1 MRAVSRRRNL
11 RETRFGTDRIAT
23 TMSSGNQGVSN
34 DGAFVS
40 KNTGN
45 FAETLELFAPEATS
59 VVDAA
64 VDAPAGERSVAN
76 RFDSPVSRPADPIGQ
91 SENALRS
98 LRERL
103 ISVDAEAHRHAPLV
117 RRINAVRDATTR
129 SAFAAGA
136 MVASRIRY
144 HLVQHPKL
152 PLGAVSIACI
162 FTAALVVRFLVGG
175 MGMPPAPAGVANVA
189 SDHSVDSP
197 AVTKA
202 SIPPPSIPPP
212 RTEVEPVRG
221 PNELR
226 SAPAVRRAVPELKI
240 VTKPAQEARRPDAP
254 LNEIRRDVSISRRSA
269 AAQPD
274 TSASSS
280 PAAAAT
286 VPDARQAPPL
296 LSSTP
301 NPGGIIENDASSN
314 VVYSDRDRDVR
325 PPQIIDSEL
334 PRPTV
339 AGWRTDT
346 NTIEL
351 IVSENGSVEHV
362 KFLTA
367 PQRMTDGMLL
377 SRAKLWKF
385 APALKDGHPVRYRV
399 IMTWEVNP

>member
-1 MRAVSRRRNL
+1 M
-11 RETRFGTDRIAT
+11 
-23 TMSSGNQGVSN
+23 
-34 DGAFVS
+34 
-40 KNTGN
+40 
-45 FAETLELFAPEATS
+45 
-59 VVDAA
+59 
-64 VDAPAGERSVAN
+64 
-76 RFDSPVSRPADPIGQ
+76 
-91 SENALRS
+91 
-98 LRERL
+98 
-103 ISVDAEAHRHAPLV
+103 
-117 RRINAVRDATTR
+117 
-129 SAFAAGA
+129 
-136 MVASRIRY
+136 
-144 HLVQHPKL
+144 
-152 PLGAVSIACI
+152 
-162 FTAALVVRFLVGG
+162 
-175 MGMPPAPAGVANVA
+175 
-189 SDHSVDSP
+189 
-197 AVTKA
+197 
-202 SIPPPSIPPP
+202 
-212 RTEVEPVRG
+212 
-221 PNELR
+221 
-226 SAPAVRRAVPELKI
+226 KI

-254 LNEIRRDVSISRRSA
+254 LDEIRRDASASRRSA

-274 TSASSS
+274 ASASSS

-286 VPDARQAPPL
+286 VPTARQAPPL

-325 PPQIIDSEL
+325 PPQMIDSEL

-385 APALKDGHPVRYRV
+385 APALKDGHPVPYRV

>member
-1 MRAVSRRRNL
+1 
-11 RETRFGTDRIAT
+11 
-23 TMSSGNQGVSN
+23 MSSGNQGVSN

-40 KNTGN
+40 ANTGN
-45 FAETLELFAPEATS
+45 FEEALGLFAPEATS

-64 VDAPAGERSVAN
+64 VEAPAVEHSVAN
-76 RFDSPVSRPADPIGQ
+76 RFDSPVSRSRPADPIGQ

-103 ISVDAEAHRHAPLV
+103 ISVDAEAYRRAPLV

-136 MVASRIRY
+136 IVASRIRY
-144 HLVQHPKL
+144 HLVQDPKL

-162 FTAALVVRFLVGG
+162 FIAALVVRYLVGG
-175 MGMPPAPAGVANVA
+175 LGTPPAPAGVANVA
-189 SDHSVDSP
+189 PDYSVDSP

-202 SIPPPSIPPP
+202 SIPLPSIPPP
-212 RTEVEPVRG
+212 RAEVEPVRG
-221 PNELR
+221 RNELR
-226 SAPAVRRAVPELKI
+226 SAPAVRRAVPEMKI
-240 VTKPAQEARRPDAP
+240 VTKPAQEVRRPDAP
-254 LNEIRRDVSISRRSA
+254 LDEIRRDASASRRSA

-274 TSASSS
+274 ASASSS

-286 VPDARQAPPL
+286 VPTARQAPPL
-296 LSSTP
+296 LASTP
-301 NPGGIIENDASSN
+301 NPRDVENDASSN

-325 PPQIIDSEL
+325 PPQVIDSEL

-351 IVSENGSVEHV
+351 IVSEDGSVEHV
-362 KFLTA
+362 KLLTA
-367 PQRMTDGMLL
+367 PQRMTDVMLL

-385 APALKDGHPVRYRV
+385 APALKDGQPVRYRV